1 MKRYKVIGPPGT
13 GKTRSLLQTV
23 QKYRDQGISLQD
35 IGYFAFT
42 RKAANEA
49 RDRFLKINTDLT
61 KKDIPYFKTLHSF
74 AFHQLGLKE
83 ENVMQ
88 EEHYKK
94 IGETC
99 GIQIKY
105 ASHET
110 NQWNGIFSS
119 DSEYLSLINL
129 AAVKQITP
137 LEQFDLNEHL
147 TWVDRSK
154 LDAIAKEI
162 DNYKKIYGLID
173 FNDMIK
179 KFLTKGGEKS
189 FKVIIVDEAQDL
201 SKLQWNMLEKIIEQ
215 SVKSKKNSLDKNP
228 RVWIAGD
235 DDQAIFGWAG
245 ADVKSFIFWK
255 GIEVRLTKSQRV
267 PIDIQ
272 TKALDIITRV
282 SVNRIQKDYLPR
294 QEKGEIIERFKL
306 SDIITDM
313 EKSDWLI
320 LTRTNSLLKPI
331 LPLLKRHGLFF
342 ETAQGNSIGKSL
354 HEDIQVWN
362 KMRAKED
369 VVEVQSQR
377 VLERM
382 DKLDLTLP
390 WQKAFTKVAP
400 TQIDY
405 MDAMITNGENLNEDP
420 RIKVSTIHGAKGGE
434 ATNVVLFL
442 NQTTNTM
449 KGAKKSAAKQDEE
462 YRVWYVGVTRSMQN
476 IYLIKSNNKSKEF
489 KI

>member
-1 MKRYKVIGPPGT
+1 MKKYKVIGPPGT
-13 GKTRSLLQTV
+13 GKTRNLLQTV
-23 QKYRDQGISLQD
+23 QKYVDEGIALEN

-49 RDRFLKINTDLT
+49 RDRFLKINTHLT
-61 KKDIPYFKTLHSF
+61 KKDLPYFQTMHSF
-74 AFHQLGLKE
+74 AFNQLGLKE

-94 IGETC
+94 IGETS

-105 ASHET
+105 ASHEA

-129 AAVKQITP
+129 ARVREITP
-137 LEQFDLNEHL
+137 IEQFDRNEHL
-147 TWVDRSK
+147 TWVERFK

-162 DNYKKIYGLID
+162 ESFKKTYGLID
-173 FNDMIK
+173 FNDMIERFLKLENIK
-179 KFLTKGGEKS
+179 KFQ
-189 FKVIIVDEAQDL
+189 VVIVDEAQDL
-201 SKLQWNMLEKIIEQ
+201 SKLQWSM
-215 SVKSKKNSLDKNP
+215 LDKITRDTNAI
-228 RVWIAGD
+228 VWIAGD

-245 ADVKSFIFWK
+245 ADVRSFQTWK

-282 SVNRIQKDYLPR
+282 GINRIQKDYLPKEER
-294 QEKGEIIERFKL
+294 GEVIERFKL
-306 SDIITDM
+306 TDVDL
-313 EKSDWLI
+313 SQGDWLI
-320 LTRTNSLLKPI
+320 LTRTNSLLKPLMPI
-331 LPLLKRHGLFF
+331 LKRQGHFF
-342 ETAQGNSIGKSL
+342 QTAQGNSIGKSL
-354 HEDIQVWN
+354 YEDIQVWN
-362 KMRAKED
+362 KMRNEEE
-369 VVEVQSQR
+369 VPEVQSQR

-382 DKLDLTLP
+382 SEVDITLT

-400 TQIDY
+400 SQIDY
-405 MDAMITNGENLNEDP
+405 MDAMLNNGEDLTETP
-420 RIKVSTIHGAKGGE
+420 RIKLSTIHGAKGGE

-449 KGAKKSAAKQDEE
+449 KGAQKSPEKQDEE
-462 YRVWYVGVTRSMQN
+462 YRVWYVGVTRCAKN
-476 IYLIKSNNKSKEF
+476 LYLIKANNKSKEF

>member
-1 MKRYKVIGPPGT
+1 MKKYRVIGPPGT
-13 GKTRSLLQTV
+13 GKTRSLLKTV
-23 QKYRDQGISLQD
+23 QKYVDEGIALEN

-49 RDRFLKINTDLT
+49 RDRFLKVNTHLT
-61 KKDIPYFKTLHSF
+61 KKDLPYFQTLHSF
-74 AFHQLGLKE
+74 AFNQLGLKE

-105 ASHET
+105 ANHET

-129 AAVKQITP
+129 AKVKQITP
-137 LEQFDLNEHL
+137 LEQFDKNEHL
-147 TWVDRSK
+147 TWVERFK

-162 DNYKKIYGLID
+162 ENFKKTYGLID
-173 FNDMIK
+173 FNDMIE
-179 KFLTKGGEKS
+179 KFLKAEDTKS
-189 FKVIIVDEAQDL
+189 FQVIIVDEAQDL
-201 SKLQWNMLEKIIEQ
+201 SKLQWNMLDKIMRD
-215 SVKSKKNSLDKNP
+215 SMSANP

-245 ADVKSFIFWK
+245 ADVRSFQLWQGK
-255 GIEVRLTKSQRV
+255 DVLLTKSQRV
-267 PIDIQ
+267 PIDVQ
-272 TKALDIITRV
+272 TKALDVISRV
-282 SVNRIQKDYLPR
+282 GINRIQKDYLPKEER
-294 QEKGEIIERFKL
+294 GEIIERFKL
-306 SDIITDM
+306 TDLITDM
-313 EKSDWLI
+313 EKGDWLI

-331 LPLLKRHGLFF
+331 LPQLKRHGLFF
-342 ETAQGNSIGKSL
+342 QTAQGNSIGKSL
-354 HEDIQVWN
+354 YEDIGYWN
-362 KMRAKED
+362 QMREGKEIPEIQLQRIKEKMN
-369 VVEVQSQR
+369 EV
-377 VLERM
+377 
-382 DKLDLTLP
+382 DITLP

-400 TQIDY
+400 SQIDY
-405 MDAMITNGENLNEDP
+405 MEAMLTNGEDLTQTP

-449 KGAKKSAAKQDEE
+449 AGAKKSPEKQDEE
-462 YRVWYVGVTRSMQN
+462 YRVWYVGVTRSAKN
-476 IYLIKSNNKSKEF
+476 LYLIKANNKSKEF